1 MITKQERYIL
11 RKERTRK
18 KLFKNGITK
27 PRLCVTR
34 TNRYVYAQ
42 VVDDTQGKTIA
53 FASTVEKEIKDK
65 IAKLN
70 KSTKSIEACKIL
82 GQIIAKRASEKG
94 IKKVVFD
101 RGGRLFHGRIKAVAE
116 SARENGLEF

>member
-11 RKERTRK
+11 RKQRTSK
-18 KLFKNGITK
+18 KIFKRGITR

-34 TNRYVYAQ
+34 TNRYLYAQ
-42 VVDDTQGKTIA
+42 VVNDIEGRTLA
-53 FASTVEKEIKDK
+53 FASTLEKDLRDRIS
-65 IAKLN
+65 KLN
-70 KSTKSIEACKIL
+70 KSAKSVEACRIL
-82 GQIIAKRASEKG
+82 GEVIAKRALEKG

-101 RGGRLFHGRIKAVAE
+101 RGGRIFHGRIKAVAD